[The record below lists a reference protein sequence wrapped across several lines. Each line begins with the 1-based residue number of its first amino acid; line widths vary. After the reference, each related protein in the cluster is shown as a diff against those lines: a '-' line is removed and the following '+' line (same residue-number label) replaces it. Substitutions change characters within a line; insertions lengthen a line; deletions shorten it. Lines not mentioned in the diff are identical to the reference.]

1 MAVHRVEERLKR
13 VTAALN
19 AAGVPCAVVGGNAV
33 AAWVGSVD
41 PGATRATRNVDL
53 LVRRLDAD
61 RVTTVLESI
70 GFVRE
75 NLRDIVLFLDPAEPS
90 RKSSVHLVWAADR
103 IRPSYTVMSPDI
115 TEAQAVSEGFTV
127 VSLPALVRMKLTS
140 FRDIDRVHVA
150 DMLSVGLISPAVR
163 ASLPAELL
171 ARLDE
176 IIRSGEDGRN

>member
-75 NLRDIVLFLDPAEPS
+75 NLRDIVLFL
-90 RKSSVHLVWAADR
+90 L
-103 IRPSYTVMSPDI
+103 
-115 TEAQAVSEGFTV
+115 
-127 VSLPALVRMKLTS
+127 
-140 FRDIDRVHVA
+140 
-150 DMLSVGLISPAVR
+150 SPAANP
-163 ASLPAELL
+163 AS
-171 ARLDE
+171 
-176 IIRSGEDGRN
+176 IWSGRPTGFAPHTP